1 MKTMDE
7 LRAKYERQLKEYDDL
22 VSIAMNT
29 NDTSQIA
36 KLRNLNEAIAK
47 TLNEMIEKLT
57 FMKKE
62 SPSLT
67 NERDELIS
75 RLRQIQ
81 LDYNGLLVNT
91 DKLETLRRIRQQES
105 TEANRQLYM
114 YIGFFLLVC
123 LIMIVYLAFM
133 SHRKDTTAASARIP
147 PTTAAFV

>member
-1 MKTMDE
+1 MDE